1 MMGIHLYWQFLWI
14 LRYVLTFYV
23 KINIIEFVNTAKS
36 STVDS
41 TTLARIENKKVIIV
55 VANTTPLLTFSI
67 MYLIFFFIVF
77 FYPKITAQK
86 MDVEP
91 AKWEKYLLEVFTMKS
106 LNFWWPLSNFCRFEI
121 GMQNLSKNDNFEKY
135 LTKNVIIITNQTFFF
150 IQQVT

>member
-1 MMGIHLYWQFLWI
+1 MSIFQGKVFFLTKKLENKKTKPTLLHQFLKLNTKWFFQI
-14 LRYVLTFYV
+14 PTFFKHFCSRAGRLLDGGGAPLCTISLDHIVCVKFFV
-23 KINIIEFVNTAKS
+23 KINIIKFVNSAKS

-91 AKWEKYLLEVFTMKS
+91 AKWEK
-106 LNFWWPLSNFCRFEI
+106 
-121 GMQNLSKNDNFEKY
+121 
-135 LTKNVIIITNQTFFF
+135 
-150 IQQVT
+150 

>member
-1 MMGIHLYWQFLWI
+1 M
-14 LRYVLTFYV
+14 
-23 KINIIEFVNTAKS
+23 NIIEFVNTAKS

-91 AKWEKYLLEVFTMKS
+91 AKWEKYLLEVFTMEEFKF
-106 LNFWWPLSNFCRFEI
+106 L
-121 GMQNLSKNDNFEKY
+121 M
-135 LTKNVIIITNQTFFF
+135 TTF
-150 IQQVT
+150 